1 MPPIG
6 AAPRSRLLIFI
17 VAYYAEST
25 LAGVLE
31 RIPRQVFDRFDCE
44 ILIVDDA
51 SEDRTFAI
59 GRAYQKIHPE
69 IRITVLRNT
78 YNQGYGGNQKIGYA
92 YAIEEGFD
100 WVALLHGDGQ
110 YAPEELPNLIRPF
123 EEARADAVF
132 GSRMLSRWG
141 AIKGG
146 MPLYKFVGNRI
157 LTSIQNLLLGSSLS
171 EFHSGYRLYSVAA
184 LRAVPFRLNAN
195 DFHFDTEIIIQ
206 FLNAGHRIVELP
218 IPTFYG
224 DEICRVNGIAYAAN
238 VILATLRNWFH
249 RAGLLYRRS
258 FDTRPDAFEAP
269 KFGYPSSHTYAIEAV
284 PVDAQ
289 VAVLGE
295 DAAGV
300 AEALRRRGATVIE
313 RPDGR
318 LDAEVAACDVI
329 LLLDLL
335 SRVDSPEGYLERL
348 RSGFDH
354 RPRLVI
360 ATVPNIA
367 FLVTRVML
375 LLGQFNY
382 GRKGILDRT
391 QRRLFTFRA
400 LRRLLEDEGFRLRG
414 LRGVPAP
421 FPKAL
426 GDGRAARLLLGI
438 NRLLIGVARGLF
450 SYQVIAVA
458 ESTPAIGFLLDDAR
472 RSMISPPVASGR

>member
-1 MPPIG
+1 MDEITPPP
-6 AAPRSRLLIFI
+6 AVARRPRLLIFI

-31 RIPRQVFDRFDCE
+31 RIPREIFARCDCE

-51 SEDRTFAI
+51 SEDRTFEI
-59 GRAYQKIHPE
+59 GRAYRKIHPE
-69 IRITVLRNT
+69 IRMTVLRNI

-100 WVALLHGDGQ
+100 WVALVHGDGQ
-110 YAPEELPNLIRPF
+110 YAPEQLPKLIEPL
-123 EEARADAVF
+123 EEERAEAVF
-132 GSRMLSRWG
+132 GSRMLARWG

-146 MPLYKFVGNRI
+146 MPLYKFFGNRL
-157 LTSIQNLLLGSSLS
+157 LTFLQNLILGSNLS

-184 LRAVPFRLNAN
+184 LRRVPFRLNAN

-206 FLNAGHRIVELP
+206 FLNAGFRIVELP

-238 VILATLRNWFH
+238 VLLATVRNRFH
-249 RAGLLYRRS
+249 RAGLLYRRP
-258 FDTRPDAFEAP
+258 FDTHADTFAAP
-269 KFGYPSSHTYAIEAV
+269 KFGYPSSHTYALEAV
-284 PVDAQ
+284 AGKTR
-289 VAVLGE
+289 VAVLGG
-295 DAAGV
+295 DADAV
-300 AEALRRRGATVIE
+300 AAVLRREGATVIA
-313 RPDGR
+313 RADGR
-318 LDAEVAACDVI
+318 IDAEVADCDAI

-335 SRVDSPEGYLERL
+335 ARVDSPEHWLEEL
-348 RSGFDH
+348 RACFDH
-354 RPRLVI
+354 RPRLVVV
-360 ATVPNIA
+360 TVPNVA
-367 FLVTRVML
+367 FLVTRAML

-400 LRRLLEDEGFRLRG
+400 LRRLLREEGFRLKR

-426 GDGRAARLLLGI
+426 GDGRTARFLLAL
-438 NRLLIGVARGLF
+438 NRLLIGASRGLF
-450 SYQVIAVA
+450 SYQIVAVA
-458 ESTPAIGFLLDDAR
+458 ESTPSIAFLLEAAR
-472 RSMISPPVASGR
+472 RSGR